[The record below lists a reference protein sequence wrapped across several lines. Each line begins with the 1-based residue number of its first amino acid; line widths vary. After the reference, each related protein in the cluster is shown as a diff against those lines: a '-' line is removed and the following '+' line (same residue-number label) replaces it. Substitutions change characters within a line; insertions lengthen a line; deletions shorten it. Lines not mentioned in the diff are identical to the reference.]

1 MAKIGD
7 KVVLPNGQ
15 IAEILEFSKDIKGL
29 ITRVKIMRE
38 NGSYYEKEVA
48 DLVVDAVLVLREVFL
63 SDVVKT
69 FAHWF
74 NQLFKRKRK

>member
-7 KVVLPNGQ
+7 KVVLPDGQ
-15 IAEILEFSKDIKGL
+15 LAEVLELSKDIKGL

-48 DLVVDAVLVLREVFL
+48 DLVVDAVIVLREVFV
-63 SDVVKT
+63 SDVFKT
-69 FAHWF
+69 FSTWF
-74 NQLFKRKRK
+74 KQLFKRKRK